1 MKRILALILT
11 LCITAALFAGCAGN
25 GAPSSAT
32 DPKNTDHTTDPAAQG
47 DSATKPQQ
55 ETTPADTAAPTEAE
69 SKDDTTPIEIT
80 FPAVLFTN
88 VDMTTFDADSYAKD
102 NGFLGAVVNSD
113 GSVTVTVSKDQ
124 YEEILQET
132 AKSLDE
138 TFSKLIEAEDTPYI
152 KDITHSDDF
161 RTVEV
166 NVIRA
171 DYESTFDLTPF
182 VIGISVMTYQAFL
195 GIDPHVEI
203 SVVDVDTGDTIH
215 STVYPDA
222 LENAE

>member
-11 LCITAALFAGCAGN
+11 LCMTAALFAGCAGN
-25 GAPSSAT
+25 GASSSAT
-32 DPKNTDHTTDPAAQG
+32 DPKNTDRTTVQG

-55 ETTPADTAAPTEAE
+55 ETTPATTTAPTEAE
-69 SKDDTTPIEIT
+69 SKDDTSPVEIT
-80 FPAVLFTN
+80 FPAALFAN
-88 VDMTTFDADSYAKD
+88 VDMSTFDADSYAKD
-102 NGFLGAVVNSD
+102 NGFLSAAVNSD

-203 SVVDVDTGDTIH
+203 SIVDVDTGDTIH